1 MARNFWDK
9 LMQFMGLESSEEDDE
24 NEQPEEIFRMQS
36 RRRNIVNIHTA
47 AQLKM
52 VIYQPSNFDQTSEIC
67 NNLKERKPVIV
78 NLDSVDAELARRILD
93 FLSGAVYAL
102 DGSIQKIAGGIFA
115 IAPNNVEIDGN
126 FKEELKDKIL
136 FKWQK

>member
-1 MARNFWDK
+1 MGGKIWDK
-9 LMQFMGLESSEEDDE
+9 LMQFMGLESYEEDEE
-24 NEQPEEIFRMQS
+24 NVGSQDFFPVHTKKRK
-36 RRRNIVNIHTA
+36 IVNIHTA
-47 AQLKM
+47 TQVKM

-93 FLSGAVYAL
+93 FLSGAIYAL
-102 DGSIQKIAGGIFA
+102 DGSIQKISGSIFV
-115 IAPNNVEIDGN
+115 IAPNNVEIDAN